1 VYLVS
6 ANGIVPAG
14 FAVIPSQSKQK
25 VTPLSFMLP
34 LERCEDP
41 KAQIKLILSVD
52 TSIKVSTFMNHEPI

>member
-14 FAVIPSQSKQK
+14 FAVLPSQNKQK
-25 VTPLSFMLP
+25 VTPLSYMLP

-52 TSIKVSTFMNHEPI
+52 TSNKISTFTSHENI